1 METTRELDGTG
12 LYYYRA
18 RYYHPTL
25 SRFISEDPIEYA
37 AGANV
42 YAYVGGDPVR
52 RVDPY
57 GEDALEIV
65 GGSRHS
71 MHQRRIRQMRPG
83 QNGLAGEQR

>member
-71 MHQRRIRQMRPG
+71 MHQLRIRQMRPG